1 MRDPVRLFISHSSD
15 DAAMAAAVAQG
26 LAQTPGIQP
35 LIDCSGLEPG
45 RDWRRDLHEWMAR
58 CGAAVVLLTP
68 AVLARPKWVLK
79 EAIVL
84 GWRFD
89 LEADFRLLFAL
100 APGLSRQDF
109 LDQGF
114 GLAQFGEPQ
123 LLQTPAALADVPALV
138 AEVAS
143 VLPAEQPRTPFDDL
157 AELLSS
163 TMQVADPG
171 GTTYPVLAKQLGLQ
185 TPATYGPDKRAQ
197 LADEVARAIVRGR
210 DDLLALDKL
219 VQVLT
224 PWNKESRLKV
234 LQMLRPYWVDAQ
246 AAAMLL
252 RRARQ
257 PAGAGGPGAVVIA
270 GEAVAEFTAETC
282 VRRAFNIDLGAFRM
296 APAVSLEGGDLH
308 GEIRRELCQHARAEN
323 WVLRSTK
330 SDDIVVNKL
339 RSVPFLIVVPLTELP
354 DPATIAALRNDFPRA
369 VFIAPRPSGM
379 PDDAALDALE
389 LLPRPPSGREASEY
403 QGYQLAMS
411 AIGNL

>member
-1 MRDPVRLFISHSSD
+1 MRDPVRVFISHSSD
-15 DAAMAAAVAQG
+15 DAALAAAVEQG
-26 LAQTPGIQP
+26 LAQTAGIQV
-35 LIDCSGLEPG
+35 LIDRSGLEPG
-45 RDWRRDLHEWMAR
+45 RGWRRDLHEWMAR

-68 AVLARPKWVLK
+68 AVLERPKWVLK

-100 APGLSRQDF
+100 APGVEHQDF
-109 LDQGF
+109 LDKGF

-123 LLQTPAALADVPALV
+123 LLKTPAALADVPALV

-157 AELLSS
+157 ADLLSR
-163 TMQVADPG
+163 TMQVADPLG
-171 GTTYPVLAKQLGLQ
+171 ATYPVLARQLGLL

-219 VQVLT
+219 VEVLA
-224 PWNKESRLKV
+224 PWDKEPRLKV

-257 PAGAGGPGAVVIA
+257 PAEAGGPGAVVIA
-270 GEAVAEFTAETC
+270 GDAVAEFTAETY
-282 VRRAFNIDLGAFRM
+282 VRRAYNTDLGAFRM
-296 APAVSLEGGDLH
+296 AAAVSLEGGDLQ

-330 SDDIVVNKL
+330 SDDIVVQKL
-339 RSVPFLIVVPLTELP
+339 RGVPFLIVVPLTELP
-354 DPATIAALRNDFPRA
+354 DPATIVALRNEFPRA
-369 VFIAPRPSGM
+369 VFIAPRPQGV
-379 PDDAALDALE
+379 PDDAQIGALE
-389 LLPRPPSGREASEY
+389 LLPRPPSGREAIEF
-403 QGYQLAMS
+403 QGYQRAMS